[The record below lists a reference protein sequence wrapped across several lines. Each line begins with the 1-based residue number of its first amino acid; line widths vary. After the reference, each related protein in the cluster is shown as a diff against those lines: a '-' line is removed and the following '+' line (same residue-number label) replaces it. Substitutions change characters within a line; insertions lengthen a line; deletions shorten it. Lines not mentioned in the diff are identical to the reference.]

1 MQLKTVHE
9 GKVGAEVT
17 PQKYAIVRE
26 AILTALPATGAGLTW
41 DELVHA
47 IAPGLPQDLFPHL
60 GSVRWYT
67 KAVQLDLEAR
77 GLIARVPKTRPLR
90 LLRRP
95 DVAPV
100 ELVN

>member
-17 PQKYAIVRE
+17 PQKYALVRA
-26 AILTALPATGAGLTW
+26 AILAALPAAGTGLTW
-41 DELVHA
+41 DELVQA
-47 IAPGLPQDLFPHL
+47 IAPGLPPHLFPHL

-67 KAVQLDLEAR
+67 KAVQLDLEAH

-95 DVAPV
+95 DVVPSS
-100 ELVN
+100 

>member
-1 MQLKTVHE
+1 MQLKTVHQ

-17 PQKYAIVRE
+17 PQKYALVRA
-26 AILTALPATGAGLTW
+26 AILAALPASGTGLTW
-41 DELVHA
+41 DELVRA
-47 IAPGLPQDLFPHL
+47 IAPGLPADLFPHL

-95 DVAPV
+95 DVTPSS
-100 ELVN
+100 

>member
-17 PQKYAIVRE
+17 PQKYALVRA
-26 AILTALPATGAGLTW
+26 AILAALPTAGTGLTW
-41 DELVHA
+41 DELVQA
-47 IAPGLPQDLFPHL
+47 IAPGLPPDLFPHL
-60 GSVRWYT
+60 GSVRGYT

-95 DVAPV
+95 DAGPPG
-100 ELVN
+100 

>member
-17 PQKYAIVRE
+17 PQKYTIVRE
-26 AILTALPATGAGLTW
+26 AILMALPATGTGLTW
-41 DELVHA
+41 GELVLA
-47 IAPGLPQDLFPHL
+47 IAPGLPPDLFPHL

-90 LLRRP
+90 LLRRL
-95 DVAPV
+95 DVAPA
-100 ELVN
+100 ELAN

>member
-17 PQKYAIVRE
+17 PQKYALVRE
-26 AILTALPATGAGLTW
+26 AILAALPAAGTGLTW
-41 DELVHA
+41 DELVQA
-47 IAPGLPQDLFPHL
+47 IAPGLPPDLFPHL

-77 GLIARVPKTRPLR
+77 DLIARVPKTRPLR

-95 DVAPV
+95 DVVPPG
-100 ELVN
+100 